1 MANPSIHSGWAIPA
15 ELAAQAPPDFEE
27 RRAQLG
33 VDYELRFVPEWIP
46 ELKEKYGL
54 KMLGE

>member
-1 MANPSIHSGWAIPA
+1 
-15 ELAAQAPPDFEE
+15 LAAQAPPDFEE
-27 RRAQLG
+27 PRAKLG
-33 VDYELRFVPEWIP
+33 IRLSFVPEWIP

>member
-1 MANPSIHSGWAIPA
+1 MPA
-15 ELAAQAPPDFEE
+15 GLERFFQELGELAAQAPPDFEE